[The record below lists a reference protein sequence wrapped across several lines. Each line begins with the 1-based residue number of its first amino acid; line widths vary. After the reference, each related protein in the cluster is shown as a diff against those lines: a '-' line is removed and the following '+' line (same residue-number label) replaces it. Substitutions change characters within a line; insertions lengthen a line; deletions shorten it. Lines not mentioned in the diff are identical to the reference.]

1 MEILLAPLVGALS
14 DSIGRKP
21 VLLLTLMSVLVVNAV
36 AACFP
41 VVPLIVAS
49 TFISK
54 CVRVRVR
61 VRVRAIPYLIPNPE
75 IP

>member
-21 VLLLTLMSVLVVNAV
+21 VLLLTLFSVLVINAV

-41 VVPLIVAS
+41 VVPLILAS
-49 TFISK
+49 TFVSK
-54 CVRVRVR
+54 CV
-61 VRVRAIPYLIPNPE
+61 P
-75 IP
+75 